1 LKEKSG
7 LLAGFFFA
15 LCVVIENP
23 TGILFDPE
31 KSGEAGACSRGLR
44 ALFAQKN
51 SNTSISLQPKT
62 TSGLCFSAWARLQRK
77 AAAGAVLSLIC
88 RVACKAR
95 SRICKPSQRFG

>member
-15 LCVVIENP
+15 LCVVTENP
-23 TGILFDPE
+23 TGILFNPE
-31 KSGEAGACSRGLR
+31 KPGDAQSCSRGLR

-62 TSGLCFSAWARLQRK
+62 TCGLCFSA
-77 AAAGAVLSLIC
+77 
-88 RVACKAR
+88 
-95 SRICKPSQRFG
+95 